1 MPHECLGGGTTS
13 PAAKKA
19 WKALPGA
26 SEGMLHYLPRGKGRA
41 NQRGRRA
48 TWGSSFDR
56 DLKSAN
62 VFLMDWVCD
71 GWGKLPPKIQRIADK
86 VGALTAAEKKTLVQW
101 FRDTAPGNF

>member
-1 MPHECLGGGTTS
+1 MASRIEAAEPGAGNSVAGYFPYALGG
-13 PAAKKA
+13 AALGYA
-19 WKALPGA
+19 AA
-26 SEGMLHYLPRGKGRA
+26 RRG
-41 NQRGRRA
+41 RGRRA

-86 VGALTAAEKKTLVQW
+86 KRPLTDKEKETLVEW
-101 FRDTAPGNF
+101 FRATAPGSYT